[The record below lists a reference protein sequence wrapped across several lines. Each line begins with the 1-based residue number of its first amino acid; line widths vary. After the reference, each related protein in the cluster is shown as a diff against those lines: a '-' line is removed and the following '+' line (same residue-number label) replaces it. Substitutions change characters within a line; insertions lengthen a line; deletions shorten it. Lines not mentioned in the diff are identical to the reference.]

1 MTSAVSGPMTQSS
14 TSKSDL
20 RMAMIAGAGVTLSIA
35 ALLARM
41 AGILAGGPTT
51 LIVLIGAAIGIK
63 VAFSYAAKAASA
75 PSRAQVMNL
84 VSTVGLAISG
94 VTILAA
100 LPHLTKSAG
109 IGKFG
114 IDLIAQMWA
123 LTVLAVAAGSVRTLG
138 WRTFVGAGTTGFLAV
153 TALAV
158 ALGSPVV
165 TALAP
170 SGIAVAGRSSLFAV
184 AAWVPLTEELC
195 KQIPAAFVIIVALRR
210 TAVRPSAL
218 DLMLLSAWTGAGF
231 ALYENA
237 IYGRGFFQLFAAPP
251 FTLLFP
257 AEYTVRSL
265 AAAGYRVGM
274 TNAGMSQLH
283 GGHLVLSA
291 LLGLGIGLSL
301 LYKKRFRR
309 PGLLLLAAALTSFLE
324 HAVAGTFAVAGM
336 DPPGYAGLLLTLTLS
351 GYLSSILL
359 IVGIGYVLYIERRA
373 IGAVAAR
380 PEDWLRLLRP
390 EAWLQLSA
398 AEAQRRAVLLARAQL
413 GEVAPASMPQNS
425 PPPMAAGQESLR

>member
-1 MTSAVSGPMTQSS
+1 MTSAASNPMTQSS

-41 AGILAGGPTT
+41 AGILAGGPAT
-51 LIVLIGAAIGIK
+51 LIVLIGAAVGIT
-63 VAFSYAAKAASA
+63 VAFSYAANAASA
-75 PSRAQVMNL
+75 PSRARVMGL

-109 IGKFG
+109 IGTFG
-114 IDLIAQMWA
+114 VDLLAQLWA

-153 TALAV
+153 SALAV

-165 TALAP
+165 TAFAP
-170 SGIAVAGRSSLFAV
+170 SGIAAAGRSSLFAV

-210 TAVRPSAL
+210 SAVRPSAL
-218 DLMLLSAWTGAGF
+218 DLMLLGAWTGAGF
-231 ALYENA
+231 ALYEDA
-237 IYGRGFFQLFAAPP
+237 IYGRGFFQLFAVPP

-257 AEYTVRSL
+257 AEYTGRSL
-265 AAAGYRVGM
+265 AAAGYGIRM
-274 TNAGMSQLH
+274 TNSGMSMLH

-291 LLGLGIGLSL
+291 LIGLGIGLSL

-309 PGLLLLAAALTSFLE
+309 PGFLLLAAALTSLLE
-324 HAVAGTFAVAGM
+324 HALAGAFAVSGM
-336 DPPGYAGLLLTLTLS
+336 NPPGYTELLLTLTLG
-351 GYLSSILL
+351 GYLSSLLL
-359 IVGIGYVLYIERRA
+359 IVGIGYVLHIERRA
-373 IGAVAAR
+373 IGAVASH
-380 PEDWLRLLRP
+380 PQDWLRLLRP
-390 EAWLQLSA
+390 DAWFQLSP

-413 GEVAPASMPQNS
+413 GK
-425 PPPMAAGQESLR
+425 ESLR